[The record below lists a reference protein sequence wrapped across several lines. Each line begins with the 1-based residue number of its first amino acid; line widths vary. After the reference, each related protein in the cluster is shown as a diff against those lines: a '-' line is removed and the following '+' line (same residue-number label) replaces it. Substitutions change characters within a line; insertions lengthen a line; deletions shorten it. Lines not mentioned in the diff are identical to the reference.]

1 MSDPWE
7 EQFNLAQAKH
17 DEGDRAAAEA
27 LYEKALV
34 ACKKQHGTDHPH
46 VAVVLNELARL
57 LHSQRDF
64 TDAVLV
70 LRGDVAIRKKQ
81 LGPTHRRVA
90 VALKNLAL
98 ALMSKGDLAEA
109 ELLFQRAI
117 AIHKDPEDVARV
129 EKDLATVRRRIAKIL
144 ERPGEE
150 SLKFATSLHAL
161 AYDKYH
167 ELDLAAAEPLC
178 RRSLEIREK
187 QLGDHAD
194 VQDSLIL
201 LADLLEEKG
210 DRAAAEPLLR
220 KALDIEK
227 NLRGSL
233 DHPKG
238 AIFLAQ
244 LARVLRGLDKW
255 ADSEQVSL
263 RAIAIFKKLGMVAV
277 REEEF
282 LRFVQKQLQ
291 LKSRSAVA
299 AAAPPPAKRQ
309 KRSEEDDGAADRG
322 EDDCVITGSRT
333 QEERDAELKR
343 NAIAVDSD
351 AEEGARPTRASALE
365 DQLKELRV
373 KGVEFDIA
381 AALDW
386 CKKNGADE
394 LSEIVEADMVD
405 DFVASLSLTGKPL
418 LPVKAGLLKKR
429 LRAVVAGG

>member
-1 MSDPWE
+1 MSDPWV
-7 EQFNLAQAKH
+7 EQINLAQAKR
-17 DEGDRAAAEA
+17 DEGDLPAAKA
-27 LYEKALV
+27 LYEKVLV
-34 ACKKQHGTDHPH
+34 GCKKQYGTDHPN
-46 VAVVLNELARL
+46 VALVQNKLACL
-57 LHSQRDF
+57 LYSQRDLAAAEPLF
-64 TDAVLV
+64 RRALAIGEKQHGLRVALDIENLAAVLWA
-70 LRGDVAIRKKQ
+70 RGE
-81 LGPTHRRVA
+81 H
-90 VALKNLAL
+90 
-98 ALMSKGDLAEA
+98 AEA

-117 AIHKDPEDVARV
+117 AIHKDPEYVARL
-129 EKDLATVRRRIAKIL
+129 EKQLATVRSRIAKIL
-144 ERPGEE
+144 ERGGEK
-150 SLKFATSLHAL
+150 SLKFAKSLHEL
-161 AYDKYH
+161 AFDKYK
-167 ELDLAAAEPLC
+167 EYDFAAAEPLC

-187 QLGDHAD
+187 QLGPDHAD
-194 VQDSLIL
+194 VAESLSL
-201 LADLLEEKG
+201 LAFLLEAKF
-210 DRAAAEPLLR
+210 DWAAVEPLVR
-220 KALDIEK
+220 KALTIEK

-238 AIFLAQ
+238 ATLLAQ
-244 LARVLRGLDKW
+244 LAHVLSCLDKW
-255 ADSEQVSL
+255 ADSEQVLL
-263 RAIAIFKKLGMVAV
+263 RAIAIFKKFGSVPARAEGL
-277 REEEF
+277 
-282 LRFVQKQLQ
+282 LRFVQKKLQLQ
-291 LKSRSAVA
+291 ERPAVA

-322 EDDCVITGSRT
+322 EDDCVSTGSQS

-343 NAIAVDSD
+343 NAIAVDESD

-381 AALDW
+381 AALYW